1 MKRIVA
7 LFLIAA
13 LLLGVLGTSAFA
25 AEAAALTIPEFSA
38 SIAADGSITVTVGGG
53 KTYETAWAYVSD
65 GSGFGAIYVWLKW
78 DEEKKAYVNG
88 EVKVA
93 GSELSSIFLS
103 TYTYKYSDD
112 GTTDTFDKKELDINY
127 ENGKLNLVSAE
138 VSKGSEK
145 QTEYTYIDY
154 DGKKQNG
161 SSMATVEAKGERTY
175 AFYDTD
181 TGKKTDETHIV
192 FEKREMEK
200 LL

>member
-25 AEAAALTIPEFSA
+25 AEAAALTIPEFTA

-53 KTYETAWAYVSD
+53 KKYEHATAYVDD

-93 GSELSSIFLS
+93 GSVFDSIYLDS
-103 TYTYKYSDD
+103 DSYKYSDD
-112 GTTDTFDKKELDINY
+112 GTTDTYERNQLDISY

-145 QTEYTYIDY
+145 QTEYTYID
-154 DGKKQNG
+154 
-161 SSMATVEAKGERTY
+161 
-175 AFYDTD
+175 
-181 TGKKTDETHIV
+181 
-192 FEKREMEK
+192 
-200 LL
+200 